1 VEDDSAE
8 NGTLHINFMWKPARG
23 DPMNHT
29 GDRYGFRRR
38 DWPWIQPSAL
48 DGEYG
53 LLHLLGCVKRL

>member
-1 VEDDSAE
+1 
-8 NGTLHINFMWKPARG
+8 
-23 DPMNHT
+23 MNHT